1 MRAIPEL
8 VIQPPPPIEISAP
21 AQWPSGPL
29 HAASTARCITYVLKP
44 GCNATGFFSA
54 PETGNTRKDRTLKA
68 ERARFQDYLRQIRPR

>member
-8 VIQPPPPIEISAP
+8 VIQPPPAIEISAP
-21 AQWPSGPL
+21 AALQKPIS
-29 HAASTARCITYVLKP
+29 AASNARCITYVFKP